1 MQATAYRHAPTP
13 TIEGATPNAPTEA
26 LLPSLSDQ
34 AAAIEAACARHDLE
48 LVATYT
54 DAAGDRVQFHRF
66 AHEARITP
74 NTGAARLALVLPTLE
89 VLGETARDRAMRAL
103 QLAASGQRIE
113 VDGAPSLEAAL
124 LEDWRARSASERH
137 RERVREG
144 MRRRALRGQPLG
156 RPPYGYRVAGHRLE
170 VEPAEADVVREV
182 ARMYL
187 REGLGV
193 RRIAAALNDRGLRTR
208 RGGPWSAAAIRDMLR
223 NPVYIGT
230 YRRLGVIVAG
240 AHPSILS
247 RPDFDD
253 IQHFMQ
259 ARRTAPSEQE
269 RHHYALS
276 GLARCG
282 YCGNRLIGVRRPG
295 TGDATLVYY
304 QCESATNHGRCSYH
318 TRRAEDLERE
328 VLDVLASGE
337 IAPATANGSP
347 AGDTPVEAE
356 IRRLEGRR
364 EGLDREVGRAVE
376 HWATGEWSWGHLV
389 AVAGPRALDALEVD
403 DHIRLLSEPPRRGLV
418 ETRRDLVEGWNDLTA
433 EERRA
438 RLQQLMVEIVV
449 TDDAVRV
456 AAVG

>member
-1 MQATAYRHAPTP
+1 MQATAYRHAPP
-13 TIEGATPNAPTEA
+13 AGASPTEA
-26 LLPSLSDQ
+26 IEPTATALAEQ
-34 AAAIEAACARHDLE
+34 AAAIEAACRAHDLD

-54 DAAGDRVQFHRF
+54 DAAGEWAQFHRF
-66 AHEARITP
+66 AHEARVTP
-74 NTGAARLALVLPTLE
+74 NAGTARLALVLPRLE
-89 VLGETARDRAMRAL
+89 VLGDTARDRAMRAL
-103 QLAASGQRIE
+103 QLAATGQRIE
-113 VDGAPSLEAAL
+113 VAGAPALEAAL
-124 LEDWRARSASERH
+124 LADWRGRTAPERH

-156 RPPYGYRVAGHRLE
+156 RPPYGYRVAGQRLE
-170 VEPAEADVVREV
+170 VEPDEADVVREV

-240 AHPSILS
+240 AHHSILS

-253 IQHFMQ
+253 IQHFMA

-328 VLDVLASGE
+328 VLDCLASGE
-337 IAPATANGSP
+337 IGPAGTTE
-347 AGDTPVEAE
+347 GDTPVEAE
-356 IRRLEGRR
+356 VRRLEGRR

-376 HWATGEWSWGHLV
+376 HWATSEWSWGHLL
-389 AVAGPRALDALEVD
+389 AEAGPRALDALDAD
-403 DHIRLLSEPPRRGLV
+403 DRIRLLSEPPRRGFV
-418 ETRRDLVEGWNDLTA
+418 ETRLDLVEGWDDLTA
-433 EERRA
+433 EERRS

-456 AAVG
+456 AALG